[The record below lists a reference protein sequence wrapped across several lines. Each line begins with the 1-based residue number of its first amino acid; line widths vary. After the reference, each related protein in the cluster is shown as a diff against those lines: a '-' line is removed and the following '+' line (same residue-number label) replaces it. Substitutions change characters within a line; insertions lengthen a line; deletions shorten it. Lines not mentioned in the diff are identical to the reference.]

1 MIKFMESKKGN
12 VILIILSVTLLIMA
26 LISGNMSKWLEIYGT
41 AFGLIQA
48 LLIMLGKKENWIFY
62 HSYVIAFLILSVIF
76 RLYGDVVEN
85 GIYILL
91 GVIGTFSWYKTKQKK
106 NYSLKI
112 KYMNSKEI
120 IISILVMLFITS
132 VMYIYLSNTNDP
144 LPLLDSI
151 TTAMG
156 LTATYLMA
164 KKKIES
170 WIIWLIDD
178 ILMAIIYFLIPEQ
191 PIYLLILNLIW
202 TLFAVG
208 SFINWNKLSKK
219 NIV

>member
-1 MIKFMESKKGN
+1 MESKKGN
-12 VILIILSVTLLIMA
+12 ITLIILSTLLLVIS
-26 LISGNMSKWLEIYGT
+26 LISGNASKWLEIYGT

-48 LLIMLGKKENWIFY
+48 LLIMFGKKENWIFY
-62 HSYVIAFLILSVIF
+62 NSYIIAFLILSVIF
-76 RLYGDVVEN
+76 KLYGDVVEN

-91 GVIGTFSWYKTKQKK
+91 GIIGTFNWYKVKQNK
-106 NYSLKI
+106 NNIFQI
-112 KYMNSKEI
+112 KYSNNKERF
-120 IISILVMLFITS
+120 ISIVIMLLITIG
-132 VMYIYLSNTNDP
+132 MYIYLVNTDDP

-164 KKKIES
+164 KKKVES
-170 WIIWLIDD
+170 WIIWFVDD

-191 PIYLLILNLIW
+191 PIYLLILNIIW

-208 SFINWNKLSKK
+208 SLINWHKLALKSQ